1 MYRGV
6 LGMENDQKSLVF
18 EIGNEEYGI
27 WINHVLSIE
36 KVHSI
41 RSIPQFPSY
50 MRGIV
55 KVREELIPV
64 IDFQNVLLG
73 NSIREEE
80 LKESK
85 LVVLYVE
92 NQRMGLLVKET
103 KEILSLEESSL
114 KQVGLMGYSKTKY
127 FFAVAN
133 LENRLITMIDPAILI
148 SSLEGI
154 KEIQD
159 YMKNQPA

>member
-1 MYRGV
+1 
-6 LGMENDQKSLVF
+6 MENDQKSLVF

-27 WINHVLSIE
+27 WIAHVLSIE
-36 KVHSI
+36 KVQAI

-55 KVREELIPV
+55 KVREELLPV

-73 NSIREEE
+73 YSISNEE
-80 LKESK
+80 LEDSK
-85 LVVLYVE
+85 LVVLNVE
-92 NQRMGLLVKET
+92 NQRVGLLVNET

-114 KQVGLMGYSKTKY
+114 MQVGLMGYAKTNY

-133 LENRLITMIDPAILI
+133 LEDRLITMVNPAILI
-148 SSLEGI
+148 SSLEGM
-154 KEIQD
+154 KDIQT
-159 YMKNQPA
+159 YMKNVPA